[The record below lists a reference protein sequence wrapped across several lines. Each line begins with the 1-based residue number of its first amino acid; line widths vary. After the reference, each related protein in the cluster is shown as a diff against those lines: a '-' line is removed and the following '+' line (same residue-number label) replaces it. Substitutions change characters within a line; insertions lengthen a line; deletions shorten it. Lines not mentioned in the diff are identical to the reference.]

1 MDKSESGYDPTK
13 KNFKHFK
20 YACVYRYDDV
30 RPNRG
35 TLRKSHPKDESGG
48 SLLGRCQLA
57 TRGKRK
63 CIFPTYNHL
72 NCPLSRHR
80 KPKKKQHPVL
90 THDR

>member
-1 MDKSESGYDPTK
+1 MEKPKQSYDHTQ

-20 YACVYRYDDV
+20 YTCVYRYDDV

-35 TLRKSHPKDESGG
+35 TLRQSHPKDEDGK
-48 SLLGRCQLA
+48 SLIGRCQLA

-63 CIFPTYNHL
+63 CIFPTYSHL

-80 KPKKKQHPVL
+80 KPKKKQRPILSHVK
-90 THDR
+90 